1 MLVQDWYE
9 LDSRDRM
16 VVDPWVLPKS
26 MRGPGDLN
34 LPPDQREY
42 SQDGVQLSAMTGY
55 TGMINGR
62 GRSGNLQLPLTTVN
76 VTHGETVRLCVVNVG
91 AEFAWQISIDNHVLT
106 VLASDGYQVAPVQVE
121 FVTVEAGETVDI
133 EVTADQEVG
142 SYWFRSR
149 TLRTGVGW
157 HPRDMDG
164 NNVEAKAIFRYVGA
178 DSSIEP
184 TSQLTDCTA
193 NHKCRVFNCN
203 FQDYAEK
210 YHRKCVHYTDI
221 HSTYTEE
228 YLQDMFGIHDTHVVE
243 YFLNFAFPVGSSVNA
258 RRFLL
263 PSAPLSTDGVVGDHV
278 VQCEDKLC
286 DSKGCACTYIL
297 DIPRDKTIQI
307 VLANLVPEGQKVF
320 GHHPIHIHGT
330 SFAVMATG
338 YPDMNSTTGHWTA
351 PNPDILCENRLCAK
365 AKWRIGPPTLN
376 TVNPIIKDT
385 IVAPARGYTVIRFRS
400 TNPGYWFAHCHAE
413 QHVSNGM
420 NVIFNI
426 GPGEHPPLPADF
438 PACSN
443 FDASHSVSRDNYPQD
458 KGRSGGGCPHCG
470 THFSKSM
477 KIISIKVVP
486 IYKYIY
492 ITYLK
497 EFIALIF

>member
-1 MLVQDWYE
+1 MRHIPMLVQDWYE

-34 LPPDQREY
+34 LPSDQREY

-55 TGMINGR
+55 TGLINGR
-62 GRSGNLQLPLTTVN
+62 GRSGNFQLPLTTLN

-91 AEFAWQISIDNHVLT
+91 AEFAWELSLDEHALNIV
-106 VLASDGYQVAPVQVE
+106 ASDGYDIQRTEADI
-121 FVTVEAGETVDI
+121 VTIDPGETIDL
-133 EVTADQEVG
+133 EVTANAEVG

-149 TLRTGVGW
+149 TLRAGVGW
-157 HPRDMDG
+157 YPSGTDG
-164 NNVEAKAIFRYVGA
+164 MNEEVRGIFRYEGA
-178 DSSIEP
+178 DDTEP
-184 TSQLTDCTA
+184 NSEMTSCTE
-193 NHKCRVFNCN
+193 HRICRVYNCN
-203 FQDYAEK
+203 FKAYADT
-210 YHRKCVHYTDI
+210 YYRRCIHNTDVS
-221 HSTYTEE
+221 STYSET
-228 YLQDMFGIHDTHVVE
+228 YLQTHFGVRDTTDVVE

-263 PSAPLSTDGVVGDHV
+263 PSSPLSTDGVVGDHV
-278 VQCEDKLC
+278 VQCDDDVC
-286 DSKGCACTYIL
+286 DHEGCACTHIL
-297 DIPRDKTIQI
+297 DIPYNKTIQL

-438 PACSN
+438 PTCSN
-443 FDASHSVSRDNYPQD
+443 FDPGQNS
-458 KGRSGGGCPHCG
+458 
-470 THFSKSM
+470 
-477 KIISIKVVP
+477 
-486 IYKYIY
+486 
-492 ITYLK
+492 TYNLHNGHNDDGHRCLANIGK
-497 EFIALIF
+497 QAL